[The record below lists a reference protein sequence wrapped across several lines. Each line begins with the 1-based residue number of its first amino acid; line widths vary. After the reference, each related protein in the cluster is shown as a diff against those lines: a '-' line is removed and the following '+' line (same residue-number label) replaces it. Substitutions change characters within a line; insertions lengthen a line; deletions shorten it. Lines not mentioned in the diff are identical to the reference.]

1 MASPLTGASA
11 LVSLEKVKDASAYPK
26 AGILSVPLKITSSI
40 FVPRS
45 DFTDCSP
52 STQRMESAIF
62 DFPQPLGPTTAVMP
76 GSKCKVVFS
85 AKDLNPN
92 NSNFLKYIIRSSFSY
107 IKPLINSFTLK
118 PPLADNLGGRDLL
131 MPEPL
136 INRPRLH
143 FQVTR
148 QIIYS
153 HQRILDHI
161 GLDFTI
167 HFYRCQVKFYILL
180 HLLTLRCNNYPIV

>member
-11 LVSLEKVKDASAYPK
+11 LVSLEKVKDASAYPRS
-26 AGILSVPLKITSSI
+26 GILSVPLKITSSI
-40 FVPRS
+40 FEPRR

-52 STQRMESAIF
+52 RTQRIPSAIF

-92 NSNFLKYIIRSSFSY
+92 NSNFLKYIIRSSFSCV
-107 IKPLINSFTLK
+107 KPLVNLFPPK

-136 INRPRLH
+136 INRARLH

-161 GLDFTI
+161 VYQGSGNL
-167 HFYRCQVKFYILL
+167 
-180 HLLTLRCNNYPIV
+180 P